1 MESSASISDPCYDG
15 NMRTYALNYRIENEG
30 IWDKKLEYNSRE
42 WYPRDIHIENETSK
56 VRFLTKYDH
65 F

>member
-30 IWDKKLEYNSRE
+30 IWDKKLE
-42 WYPRDIHIENETSK
+42 
-56 VRFLTKYDH
+56 
-65 F
+65 